1 MNSSAALLTWWLLMM
16 TAGWGE
22 AAAQEVTEAPPLTGI
37 PMSRMVPKFADVSY
51 GSDERHRLDVWQAP
65 GDAPAPLVIFIH
77 GGGWHGG
84 DKSDIPPKLLAFL
97 LERGLS
103 VASINYRF
111 TSRARLPGPVHD
123 AARAVQFL
131 RSRAADWNFHSGRFG
146 AWGISAGGCT
156 ALWLACHDDLADPGS
171 DDPVARQSTRLQA
184 AVGISPQ
191 TSLEPRVIV
200 PWLGEQVLQHPMI
213 ARAVGAKNGQE
224 VLDRYSEWGATLR
237 EFSPINHLSRDDP
250 PVLVAFPTFAKL
262 PAASAGQ
269 AIHHAVFGVKLK
281 ERAEAIGSLCLLRI
295 ENQTPQ
301 ASPKPEEFLIEH
313 LVVKDVAN

>member
-1 MNSSAALLTWWLLMM
+1 MNANAVLMVWLLLL

-22 AAAQEVTEAPPLTGI
+22 AAAQDVSETPPPTGI
-37 PMSRMVPKFADVSY
+37 PSSRMAPTFADVSY

-65 GDAPAPLVIFIH
+65 GDAPVPLVIFIH

-84 DKSDIPPKLLAFL
+84 DKSDIPPKLLTFL
-97 LERGLS
+97 LGRGLS

-131 RSRAADWNFHSGRFG
+131 RSKAADWNFHPGRFG

-156 ALWLACHDDLADPGS
+156 ALWLACHDDLADPRS

-184 AVGISPQ
+184 AVGMSPQ
-191 TSLEPRVIV
+191 TSLDPQVIV
-200 PWLGEQVLQHPMI
+200 PWLGDQVLQHPMI

-224 VLDRYSEWGATLR
+224 VLDRDAEWGETLR
-237 EFSPINHLSRDDP
+237 EFSPIQHLSRDDP

-262 PAASAGQ
+262 PATSAGQ

-281 ERAEAIGSLCLLRI
+281 ERAEAVGSRCILRI
-295 ENQTPQ
+295 EDQTPQ
-301 ASPKPEEFLIEH
+301 TSPKPEEFLIEH
-313 LVVKDVAN
+313 LAVEDVAN